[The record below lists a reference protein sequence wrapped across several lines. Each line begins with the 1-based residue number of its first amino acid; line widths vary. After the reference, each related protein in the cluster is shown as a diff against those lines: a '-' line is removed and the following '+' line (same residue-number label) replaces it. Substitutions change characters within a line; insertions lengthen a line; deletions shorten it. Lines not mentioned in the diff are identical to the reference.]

1 MKMSCTILYPLLLL
15 LFSCA
20 TLSEVQQ
27 KEKGVQAEVT
37 EHLNVKEN
45 SDLLAFGEFQPHI
58 FTWIQSEL
66 AELKSTTSCLK
77 NTLQVTEEQ
86 LEQLKRKEDKVA
98 FAATLGNRG
107 SVGPFNTE
115 ITLVYKDVFV
125 NEGSAYNPT
134 TGIFT
139 AFVKGVYFFTFTGH
153 NQSSKPMGLKLL
165 KNGQQMITIYNHP
178 QGNRYETASN
188 SISLTL
194 EKGDQVYMRL
204 FENTW
209 VFDNENDHTSFCGHL
224 LFSL

>member
-1 MKMSCTILYPLLLL
+1 MSCTILYPLLLL

-86 LEQLKRKEDKVA
+86 LEQLKRK
-98 FAATLGNRG
+98 GNLL
-107 SVGPFNTE
+107 SVL
-115 ITLVYKDVFV
+115 ISQ
-125 NEGSAYNPT
+125 NE
-134 TGIFT
+134 
-139 AFVKGVYFFTFTGH
+139 K
-153 NQSSKPMGLKLL
+153 KMKR
-165 KNGQQMITIYNHP
+165 K
-178 QGNRYETASN
+178 
-188 SISLTL
+188 
-194 EKGDQVYMRL
+194 K
-204 FENTW
+204 
-209 VFDNENDHTSFCGHL
+209 C
-224 LFSL
+224 

>member
-1 MKMSCTILYPLLLL
+1 MSCTILYPLLLL

-37 EHLNVKEN
+37 EHLNVKE
-45 SDLLAFGEFQPHI
+45 SSALLAFGEFQPHI

-66 AELKSTTSCLK
+66 AALKSTTSCLK
-77 NTLQVTEEQ
+77 NTLQVIEEQ

-98 FAATLGNRG
+98 FAATLGNTG
-107 SVGPFNTE
+107 SIGPFNTE

-139 AFVKGVYFFTFTGH
+139 AFVKG
-153 NQSSKPMGLKLL
+153 SKTL

-178 QGNRYETASN
+178 QGNQ
-188 SISLTL
+188 
-194 EKGDQVYMRL
+194 KGDQVYMRL
-204 FENTW
+204 GENTW